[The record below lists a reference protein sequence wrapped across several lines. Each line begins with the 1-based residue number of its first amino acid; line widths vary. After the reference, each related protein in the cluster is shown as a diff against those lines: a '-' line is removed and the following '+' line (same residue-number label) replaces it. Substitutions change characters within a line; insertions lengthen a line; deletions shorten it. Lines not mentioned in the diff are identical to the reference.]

1 MGFYRNYT
9 KKDREE
15 GQSMWIIPF
24 LIGIPVLLAVIFPFM
39 KNEKIRGYVVYAVAG
54 IVMLTTV
61 LFIVNWIL
69 AGALPWTLYTST
81 ELVDHLMVGGD
92 IFLMCLIVYMGV
104 KYGRILP
111 IVLSVAQTVLMLY
124 TEFTTEVKEAS
135 HMMVDWFT
143 ILMCLII
150 AFIGGFIWI

>member
-1 MGFYRNYT
+1 MMGFYRNYT

-15 GQSMWIIPF
+15 GRSMWIIPF

-39 KNEKIRGYVVYAVAG
+39 KNEKIRGYVVYAGAG

-81 ELVDHLMVGGD
+81 ELVDHLMVGRYFPD
-92 IFLMCLIVYMGV
+92 VSDRI
-104 KYGRILP
+104 YGREIWQDSADCTFGGADCSDAVYG
-111 IVLSVAQTVLMLY
+111 IYNGGKRSVP
-124 TEFTTEVKEAS
+124 
-135 HMMVDWFT
+135 HD
-143 ILMCLII
+143 
-150 AFIGGFIWI
+150 G